1 MSNVKNQM
9 SNVNKVKLMS
19 ERTSGVPPIILYF
32 IRPMVLYS
40 RMILLSYDV
49 LCITCWSKNAREKV
63 VMTPSFFKISFPNGS
78 LWSKLIRCITSWWN
92 CVEIMIALWNEVKI
106 LNTKW
111 LCWFWQWRWYLTKYY
126 CPMHCGDGDHIS
138 FHIRIINPFTLWQFN
153 ILSHIMM
160 PTTVDT
166 VATYPNR
173 LRSAPRSSVA
183 NM

>member
-1 MSNVKNQM
+1 M

-138 FHIRIINPFTLWQFN
+138 FPIRIINDNLTF
-153 ILSHIMM
+153 ISHNDADHCGHSGN
-160 PTTVDT
+160 V
-166 VATYPNR
+166 
-173 LRSAPRSSVA
+173 S
-183 NM
+183 